1 MDAPVVSTPVVWLA
15 ESPGA
20 EAPSGEARKALDLW
34 ARERGMRL
42 VAPGDE
48 SARLADGGAPAGAE
62 TGRVEDELRR
72 AREALAALD
81 FEAAERNLARAEEE
95 VRRNPGWPQAAW
107 LAAEVQRA
115 WSSRWLRQGDDARAE
130 RAWQRAE
137 ALDGGREAGL
147 GERKFAAGPR
157 ATTTL
162 DLEGGGSLRVDGE
175 TAAPGASTR
184 GEGEHAVA
192 VVRDDGTV
200 AWAGWIAFTP
210 GVRVR
215 LAIDVEVP
223 CSRGDLARVVIAGG
237 QVRATGVRCDRWL
250 AAVPT
255 SGAVR
260 VAACRGDECEPWSEE
275 RAPETAIAARP
286 EPGRIVAP
294 SEPAHPRFPAW
305 AGWTLGALAVAAAAL
320 GIAAAAGAF
329 HGSPNETHFVN
340 GGLQI
345 QSF

>member
-15 ESPGA
+15 ESPGPA
-20 EAPSGEARKALDLW
+20 APSSEAQRALDTW
-34 ARERGMRL
+34 ARERGVRL
-42 VAPGDE
+42 VAPGE
-48 SARLADGGAPAGAE
+48 AARVADGGPLAGAE
-62 TGRVEDELRR
+62 TGAVEDELRR

-81 FEAAERNLARAEEE
+81 FEAAERNLARAGEE
-95 VRRNPGWPQAAW
+95 VRQNPRWPQAAW
-107 LAAEVQRA
+107 LEAEVQRA
-115 WSSRWLRQGDDARAE
+115 WSARWLRTGDDARAE

-147 GERKFAAGPR
+147 GEKKFAPGPQ
-157 ATTTL
+157 ATITL
-162 DLEGGGSLRVDGE
+162 DLEGVGSLRVDGE
-175 TAAPGASTR
+175 AAAPGALTR

-200 AWAGWIAFTP
+200 AWAGWIAFAP
-210 GVRVR
+210 GGRVR
-215 LAIDVEVP
+215 LAIDAVVP
-223 CSRGDLARVVIAGG
+223 CSRGDLARVVIANGHV
-237 QVRATGVRCDRWL
+237 QAMGVRCDRWL
-250 AAVPT
+250 AALPT

-260 VAACRGDECEPWSEE
+260 VAACQGEECEGWSEE
-275 RAPETAIAARP
+275 RAPETAVAARP
-286 EPGRIVAP
+286 ETGSAVPS
-294 SEPAHPRFPAW
+294 SEPAHSRFPAW
-305 AGWTLGALAVAAAAL
+305 AGWTLGALAVAGAAL